1 RMASTSAGGSPAIPH
16 VYTIECSLKVCSDS
30 TGKSVAPI
38 NAKTARITVGRDGR
52 RKLLLI
58 VNVSSGRSMEVSYPL
73 RDCKVH
79 TKAVAAGKGSIH
91 IQRSGVMLH
100 LSNAAPR
107 LINVFL
113 KSMEAKMQLMEAD
126 GDGEKTPISKARS
139 LLMEG
144 IPRVFNELSPLTV
157 GEMRKVRR
165 LKGCPIPSPLAKS
178 GTTPGG
184 TKRVSSTLTP
194 TGTGMRRSA
203 LRPIQEDPR
212 SSVPL
217 RIPLS
222 GEQRWIVRQ
231 VVDMRLN
238 VFFTG
243 AAGTGKSLVLRRII
257 EMLPASS
264 TVVTAATGIAACQLG
279 GITLHSFASIGANPT
294 SVETAVKM
302 VESKKLAVR
311 QWKNTTHLIIDEIS
325 MIDGSYFTI
334 LEQVARRIRRS
345 DNPFGGIQLI
355 VTGDFLQLPPVRKR
369 DETKAFAFE
378 SPSWAESLHKTMVLK
393 EVRRQEGD
401 DSFVNILQQIRMGKC
416 DVLSERALLASKNN
430 ELEGKGVIP
439 TRLCT
444 HTADAE
450 MINNQKLKELKEE
463 ERAFDADDS
472 QCIPDSMRAMVP
484 ERIVLKKGAQVMLTV
499 NLDLSRQLSNGSR
512 GVVEEYSEKNWPMVR
527 FMATKELVEITPHR
541 FHLRLPHSE
550 DAKVVRLQLPLQLAW
565 AISIH
570 KSQGLTLDA
579 VQVSLSR
586 VFEEGQAYVA
596 LSRARSLASLRVL
609 DFDLS
614 AIRANQKVVAYYKNL
629 MTQPQEDDDFVIFKR
644 RRLT

>member
-1 RMASTSAGGSPAIPH
+1 ALNELRMSSASGGSPSTRH
-16 VYTIECSLKVCSDS
+16 VYCIECSISVTSADS
-30 TGKSVAPI
+30 TVKGVAPI
-38 NAKTARITVGRDGR
+38 NAKKALITVGRDGR
-52 RKLLLI
+52 RKLLLV
-58 VNVSSGRSMEVSYPL
+58 VNVCGSRSMEVSYPL

-79 TKAVAAGKGSIH
+79 TKGVTTGRGSIH
-91 IQRSGVMLH
+91 IQRSGMVIH

-113 KSMEAKMQLMEAD
+113 KSIEAKLQLMDAD
-126 GDGEKTPISKARS
+126 GDTQKTPLSKART

-157 GEMRKVRR
+157 NEMRKVRQLR
-165 LKGCPIPSPLAKS
+165 GCPIPSPLTKTA
-178 GTTPGG
+178 PGG
-184 TKRVSSTLTP
+184 KFTGSTP
-194 TGTGMRRSA
+194 TGGMKRGA

-212 SSVPL
+212 ASSSF

-222 GEQRWIVRQ
+222 AEQRTIVRQ

-243 AAGTGKSLVLRRII
+243 AAGTGKSVVLKRII
-257 EMLPASS
+257 EMLPAAT

-294 SVETAVKM
+294 CVENAVKM
-302 VESKKLAVR
+302 VESKKLAVK
-311 QWKNTTHLIIDEIS
+311 QWKKTTHLIIDEIS
-325 MIDGSYFTI
+325 MIDGNYFTI
-334 LEQVARRIRRS
+334 LDQVARRIRRCN
-345 DNPFGGIQLI
+345 DPFGGIQLI
-355 VTGDFLQLPPVRKR
+355 ITGDFLQLPPVK
-369 DETKAFAFE
+369 TKNEVKPFAFE
-378 SPSWAESLHKTMVLK
+378 SGSWKDCLHKTMVLR

-401 DSFVNILQQIRMGKC
+401 ESFLNILQQIRMGKC
-416 DVLSERALLASKNN
+416 DIISERALLQSKMN

-450 MINNQKLKELKEE
+450 SINMEKLRELKEE
-463 ERAFDADDS
+463 ERVFEAYDF
-472 QCIPDSMRAMVP
+472 QCIPESMKTVVAD
-484 ERIVLKKGAQVMLTV
+484 RIILKKGAQVMLTS

-512 GVVEEYSEKNWPMVR
+512 GVVEGFSDKKWPLVK
-527 FMATKELVEITPHR
+527 FMATNEIVEITPHR
-541 FHLRLPHSE
+541 FHIRLPHVE
-550 DAKVVRLQLPLQLAW
+550 DATGIRNQIPLQLAW

-596 LSRARSLASLRVL
+596 LSRARNLSSLRVL

-614 AIRANQKVVAYYKNL
+614 AIRANQKVVSYYTNL
-629 MTQPQEDDDFVIFKR
+629 LTQPQEDDDFVIFKR
-644 RRLT
+644 RRIS